1 MSLEITGKLIKKL
14 AVVSGTNSR
23 GIWSKQ
29 EFVIETQ
36 ESYPKKVC
44 MNVWGIDKVKEF
56 EGFNEG
62 DVLKISFNLESRE
75 FNERWYSDIR
85 AWRIER
91 VTAGTSAQTAADS
104 GPFEIS
110 DDGEDDLP
118 F

>member
-1 MSLEITGKLIKKL
+1 MAKKL

-36 ESYPKKVC
+36 ENFPKKVC
-44 MNVWGIDKVKEF
+44 MNVWGLDKVKEF
-56 EGFNEG
+56 ENFKE
-62 DVLKISFNLESRE
+62 DDILKISFNLESRE
-75 FNERWYSDIR
+75 FNDRWYSDIR
-85 AWRIER
+85 AWKIEKI
-91 VTAGTSAQTAADS
+91 TAGSSAQAVDNSA
-104 GPFEIS
+104 PFEIS